1 MKVDISMFGDM
12 AIKDLSP
19 KDANSSGRIIK
30 NLRICG
36 SGLYE
41 YHVSEAPL
49 MGLAIPEDYPGD
61 TFKIFRSPEV
71 LEQTKE
77 LYARVPIITGHHVRV
92 NTSNAKQLVVG
103 MVGDTVQSEIGE
115 DGETYLYTTGTIIT
129 GDGIEAYEKYG
140 ELSVGYDPIVEWQE
154 GEYKGQQYQAVLKGF
169 NEINHLLIC
178 KTARGGHQC
187 MIMDSVPAILE
198 HKTTM
203 QDVANMKELFKH
215 INNGGKRMGIFKK
228 IFAKPAEKQ
237 MSGDARV
244 ISAVLQSVKAGADCV
259 TQVKAVQAMVGD
271 SADETLKGYFEDL
284 TGDEVAKASKEDL
297 AKAIDVVDAYC
308 KKVFGDEVEE
318 PKQNESK
325 ESGDDCNT
333 TEPPEGDE
341 NDKAEDK
348 DKKEKS
354 NGDAIDYDLLA
365 TKVAEKLKSK
375 EPKSHGDEEPGKEPE
390 KTAGDELEVSR
401 LSALLAG
408 DEKTN
413 TVTSEDVMKG
423 IWG

>member
-1 MKVDISMFGDM
+1 MFGDM

-49 MGLAIPEDYPGD
+49 MGLAIPEAYNGD

-71 LEQTKE
+71 LEQNKE

-92 NTSNAKQLVVG
+92 NTSNAKQLAVG

-129 GDGIEAYEKYG
+129 GDGIEAYERYG

-154 GEYKGQQYQAVLKGF
+154 GTYKGQPYQAVLRGF

-187 MIMDSVPAILE
+187 MIMDSVPAMLE
-198 HKTTM
+198 QK
-203 QDVANMKELFKH
+203 QAKEELFKH
-215 INNGGKRMGIFKK
+215 INNGGKRMRIFKK

-244 ISAVLQSVKAGADCV
+244 ISAMLQSVKAGADCV
-259 TQVKAVQAMVGD
+259 TQVKAVQAMIGD

-318 PKQNESK
+318 PKQHDAK
-325 ESGDDCNT
+325 ESGDGCHT
-333 TEPPEGDE
+333 AEPPAGDE
-341 NDKAEDK
+341 DRKSEDTKSEVKDEDK
-348 DKKEKS
+348 KSEAS
-354 NGDAIDYDLLA
+354 NGDALDYDLLA
-365 TKVAEKLKSK
+365 AKVAEKLKA
-375 EPKSHGDEEPGKEPE
+375 KEPE
-390 KTAGDELEVSR
+390 QTAGDSTEPKKTAGDELEVSR

-408 DEKTN
+408 DEKTD
-413 TVTSEDVMKG
+413 TVTSDDVMKG